1 MKFFTIIISCS
12 LAVLLFVNI
21 WRVYNFGDGGNP
33 AGFRMTMDYLS
44 TYRGWNS
51 TVSMFND
58 ISEIF
63 NVDNV
68 GEGILVILSP
78 LWAPIAVGIA
88 IVNDIIYHI
97 AFFFGWIPMAIFG
110 QGNQGSTDINEI
122 TTVAQQISFVPLKP
136 LGND

>member
-1 MKFFTIIISCS
+1 MKFFLIILSSS

-44 TYRGWNS
+44 TYRGWTS

-58 ISEIF
+58 INEIF
-63 NVDNV
+63 NVDNI
-68 GEGILVILSP
+68 GEGILTILSP

-88 IVNDIIYHI
+88 IISDIIYHI
-97 AFFFGWIPMAIFG
+97 TFFFGWIPTAIFG
-110 QGNQGSTDINEI
+110 NGSQSSTDINDLTI
-122 TTVAQQISFVPLKP
+122 VSQQISFVPLIRSI
-136 LGND
+136 GV